1 MTEKTHRTQRH
12 LSIGT
17 VALCLAACGPA
28 PMERGI
34 VTGGEHH
41 PQWTETLP
49 ITTCSGNPPICT
61 TNYVFIDH
69 PETWTLK
76 LDDGTRKGQRDVT
89 EQGYDRCLIGETWPD
104 CEQPEDGDSSASG
117 AR

>member
-1 MTEKTHRTQRH
+1 MTEKTHRIQHH

-41 PQWTETLP
+41 PQWTEMLP
-49 ITTCSGNPPICT
+49 ITTCSGGKTPICT
-61 TNYVFIDH
+61 TNFVPIVH

-104 CEQPEDGDSSASG
+104 CEQPEGDSGGGNA
-117 AR
+117 